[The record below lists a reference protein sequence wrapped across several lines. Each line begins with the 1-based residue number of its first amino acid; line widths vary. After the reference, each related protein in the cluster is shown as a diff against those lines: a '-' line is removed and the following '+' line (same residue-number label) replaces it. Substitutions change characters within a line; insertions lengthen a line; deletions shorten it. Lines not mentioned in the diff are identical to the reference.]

1 MKMLLKYNGKSYL
14 KMFKQIYKIGQR
26 LRNPSI
32 SNWFPFLKESE
43 SWPLADLETYQ
54 LRKLQELVG
63 IAYVNSAFHKNSFD
77 SLGVKPIDIK
87 SLEDIKKLPITTK
100 SDLLVHNKEIH
111 TNLKF
116 KKKFQANT
124 SGTSGESLKFNR
136 EESADSFNRASI
148 YRGYSWYNVNTWERN
163 GYFWGYNFSEMAVL
177 KIRILD
183 SLQNRFRIF
192 NYRKESIDFFIKKLK
207 NAKFLHGYSSMVYE
221 TAKIINSQNLKKPSY
236 LKMVKGTSEKIF
248 EAYQKEIQQAFGQR
262 MISEYGAA
270 ETGIIAFECPKGN
283 MHLNMEGVIVEEID
297 HEIVV
302 TNLQMY
308 AFPIIRYKL
317 GDYIK
322 LAPKTKKCECG
333 MQHLIIEE
341 VTGRIG
347 QTVYGKIN
355 TYPSLYFY
363 YIFKNLASKHSL
375 LLTYQVVQEEKGK
388 LIFYLEQDLSEIELD
403 LLRKEAKKYFKEDMG
418 FEFLRKKSD
427 AMKTGKSVSFKS
439 FVKL

>member
-1 MKMLLKYNGKSYL
+1 
-14 KMFKQIYKIGQR
+14 MFKWSYKIGQR

-32 SNWFPFLKESE
+32 STWFHFLKASE
-43 SWPLADLETYQ
+43 TWPLATLESYQ
-54 LRKLQELVG
+54 LKKLQELVEVAYTNSIYYKNIFDGLG
-63 IAYVNSAFHKNSFD
+63 I
-77 SLGVKPIDIK
+77 KPADIR
-87 SLEDIKKLPITTK
+87 SLEDLKKLPMATK
-100 SDLLVHNKEIH
+100 SDLLVHSKEIH
-111 TNLKF
+111 TNRIF
-116 KKKFQANT
+116 KKLFQANT

-136 EESADSFNRASI
+136 EETADSFNRASTC
-148 YRGYSWYNVNTWERN
+148 RGYSWYNVKPWERN
-163 GYFWGYNFSEMAVL
+163 GYFWGYNFSEMAAL

-207 NAKFLHGYSSMVYE
+207 KAKYLHGYSSMVYE
-221 TAKIINSQNLKKPSY
+221 MAKITNSLDLEKPLS

-248 EAYQKEIQQAFGQR
+248 EAYQEEIQKAFGQR

-270 ETGIIAFECPKGN
+270 ETGIIAFECPKGR

-302 TNLQMY
+302 TNLQMH

-322 LAPKTKKCECG
+322 LAPKSATCECG
-333 MQHLIIEE
+333 MHHAVIEE

-347 QTVYGKIN
+347 QPVYGKNN

-363 YIFKNLASKHSL
+363 YIFKNLASNQSL
-375 LLTYQVVQEEKGK
+375 LLTYQVVQNKKGE
-388 LIFYLEQDLSEIELD
+388 LIFLIAQHLDKKQLIYLENEIGV
-403 LLRKEAKKYFKEDMG
+403 YFKNDM
-418 FEFLRKKSD
+418 EFKIETSQNLMTQHKKL
-427 AMKTGKSVSFKS
+427 KS
-439 FVKL
+439 FISNIE

>member
-1 MKMLLKYNGKSYL
+1 
-14 KMFKQIYKIGQR
+14 MFKEIFKIGQR

-32 SNWFPFLKESE
+32 ATWFRFLKASE
-43 SWPLADLETYQ
+43 KWPLASLEAYQ
-54 LRKLQELVG
+54 LQKLQELVVV
-63 IAYVNSAFHKNSFD
+63 AYENSVFYKNSFEV
-77 SLGVKPIDIK
+77 LGIKPSDIQ
-87 SLEDIKKLPITTK
+87 SLEDLKKLPVTTK
-100 SDLLVHNKEIH
+100 SDLLVYNKEIH

-116 KKKFQANT
+116 RKLFQANT

-136 EESADSFNRASI
+136 EESADSFNKASA
-148 YRGYSWYNVNTWERN
+148 YRGYSWYNVNPWERN

-207 NAKFLHGYSSMVYE
+207 NAKYLHGYSSMVYE
-221 TAKIINSQNLKKPSY
+221 TAKIINSLNLERPTN

-248 EAYQKEIQQAFGQR
+248 EAYQEEIQQAFGQR

-270 ETGIIAFECPKGN
+270 ETGIIAFECPKGK
-283 MHLNMEGVIVEEID
+283 MHLNMEGVIAEEID

-302 TNLQMY
+302 TNLQMH
-308 AFPIIRYKL
+308 AFPIIRYRL

-322 LAPKTKKCECG
+322 LAPKTTKCECG
-333 MQHLIIEE
+333 LQHLILEE

-347 QTVYGKIN
+347 QTVYGKNN

-363 YIFKNLASKHSL
+363 YIFKNLATKQGL

-388 LIFYLEQDLSEIELD
+388 LIFLIEQPLDSRQLISLKNEI
-403 LLRKEAKKYFKEDMG
+403 AVYFKDDM
-418 FEFLRKKSD
+418 EFTIDHTQSITAPDKKL
-427 AMKTGKSVSFKS
+427 KS
-439 FVKL
+439 FISNIA

>member
-1 MKMLLKYNGKSYL
+1 
-14 KMFKQIYKIGQR
+14 MFKRMYKIGER

-32 SNWFPFLKESE
+32 AIWLPFLKTSE
-43 SWPLADLETYQ
+43 TWTLASLEAYQ
-54 LRKLQELVG
+54 LKKLQELVAV
-63 IAYVNSAFHKNSFD
+63 AYANSNYYKKSFD
-77 SLGVKPIDIK
+77 VLGMKPADIQSLDD
-87 SLEDIKKLPITTK
+87 LKKLPIIRK
-100 SDLLVHNKEIH
+100 SDLLAHNKDIH

-116 KKKFQANT
+116 NRHFQANT
-124 SGTSGESLKFNR
+124 SGTSGESLKFKR

-148 YRGYSWYNVNTWERN
+148 YRGYSWHNVNPWELN
-163 GYFWGYNFSEMAVL
+163 GYFWGYNFSEMAML

-207 NAKFLHGYSSMVYE
+207 KAKYLHGYSSMVYE
-221 TAKIINSQNLKKPSY
+221 TAKIINSQNLDKPLS

-248 EAYQKEIQQAFGQR
+248 ESYQNEIQKAFGHK

-297 HEIVV
+297 LEIVV
-302 TNLQMY
+302 TNLQMQ
-308 AFPIIRYKL
+308 AFPIIRYQL

-322 LAPKTKKCECG
+322 LAPKTETCECG
-333 MQHLIIEE
+333 MQHAIIEE

-347 QTVYGKIN
+347 QTVYGKHH

-363 YIFKNLASKHSL
+363 YIFKNLASKQSL
-375 LLTYQVVQEEKGK
+375 LLTYQVVQNEKGILNF
-388 LIFYLEQDLSEIELD
+388 LIEQHLDSKQLLHLENEI
-403 LLRKEAKKYFKEDMG
+403 AVYFKEDM
-418 FEFLRKKSD
+418 EFTIEHSKNITAQHKKL
-427 AMKTGKSVSFKS
+427 KS
-439 FVKL
+439 FISNIA

>member
-1 MKMLLKYNGKSYL
+1 MGQSPQLMLAKLIFN
-14 KMFKQIYKIGQR
+14 IGQR

-32 SNWFPFLKESE
+32 IHWLHFLKVSE
-43 SWPLADLETYQ
+43 KWTSEELLAYQ
-54 LRKLQELVG
+54 LKKLQELVA
-63 IAYVNSAFHKNSFD
+63 IAYENSVFYKNSFD
-77 SLGVKPIDIK
+77 IKGVKPSDIQ
-87 SLEDIKKLPITTK
+87 SLEDLKKLSIITK
-100 SDLLVHNKEIH
+100 NDLQNYNKEIH

-116 KKKFQANT
+116 RKSFQANT

-136 EESADSFNRASI
+136 EEFADSFNRASI
-148 YRGYSWYNVNTWERN
+148 FRGYSWYNVYPWELN

-192 NYRKESIDFFIKKLK
+192 NYRKESVDFFMKKLK
-207 NAKFLHGYSSMVYE
+207 NAKYLHGYSSMVYE
-221 TAKIINSQNLKKPSY
+221 TAKIINSLNLERPTN

-248 EAYQKEIQQAFGQR
+248 EAYQDEIQKAFGQK

-270 ETGIIAFECPKGN
+270 EAGIIAFECPKGN
-283 MHLNMEGVIVEEID
+283 MHINMEGVVVEEID

-302 TNLQMY
+302 TNLQMH

-322 LAPKTKKCECG
+322 LAPKTTKCECG
-333 MQHLIIEE
+333 LQHLIVEE

-347 QTVYGKIN
+347 QTVYGKNN

-363 YIFKNLASKHSL
+363 YIFKNLASKQSL

-388 LIFYLEQDLSEIELD
+388 LTFLIEQPLDNRQLICLEKEIGV
-403 LLRKEAKKYFKEDMG
+403 YFKEDME
-418 FEFLRKKSD
+418 FEIEHSQNLMAQHKKL
-427 AMKTGKSVSFKS
+427 KS
-439 FVKL
+439 FISNIA

>member
-1 MKMLLKYNGKSYL
+1 
-14 KMFKQIYKIGQR
+14 MFKGIFKIGQR
-26 LRNPSI
+26 LRNPSLTT
-32 SNWFPFLKESE
+32 WFQFLKASE
-43 SWPLADLETYQ
+43 TWPLASLEAYQ
-54 LRKLQELVG
+54 LKKLQELVA
-63 IAYVNSAFHKNSFD
+63 IAYANSAYYKNIFD
-77 SLGVKPIDIK
+77 ALGLKPADIR
-87 SLEDIKKLPITTK
+87 SLEDLKKLPVTTK

-111 TNLKF
+111 TNLIG
-116 KKKFQANT
+116 KKLFQANT

-136 EESADSFNRASI
+136 EETADSFNRASI
-148 YRGYSWYNVNTWERN
+148 YRGYSWYNVNPWERN

-183 SLQNRFRIF
+183 SFQNRFRIF
-192 NYRKESIDFFIKKLK
+192 NYRKESIDFFIKELK
-207 NAKFLHGYSSMVYE
+207 KAKYLHGYSSMVYE
-221 TAKIINSQNLKKPSY
+221 TAKITNSLNLEKPTN

-248 EAYQKEIQQAFGQR
+248 EAYQEEIQKAFGQR

-270 ETGIIAFECPKGN
+270 ETGIIAYECPKGN
-283 MHLNMEGVIVEEID
+283 MHINMEGVIVEEID

-302 TNLQMY
+302 TNLQMH

-322 LAPKTKKCECG
+322 LAPKTATCECG

-347 QTVYGKIN
+347 QPVYGKNN

-363 YIFKNLASKHSL
+363 YIFKNLATKQGL

-388 LIFYLEQDLSEIELD
+388 LFFLIEQPLDSKQLNYLENEI
-403 LLRKEAKKYFKEDMG
+403 AVYFKEDM
-418 FEFLRKKSD
+418 EFKIEYSQNFTAPNKKL
-427 AMKTGKSVSFKS
+427 KS
-439 FVKL
+439 FISNIA

>member
-1 MKMLLKYNGKSYL
+1 
-14 KMFKQIYKIGQR
+14 MFKVIFKIGQR
-26 LRNPSI
+26 LRNPSLTT
-32 SNWFPFLKESE
+32 WFHFLKASE
-43 SWPLADLETYQ
+43 TWPLASLEAYQ
-54 LRKLQELVG
+54 LKKLQELVTV
-63 IAYVNSAFHKNSFD
+63 AYANSAYYKNIFD
-77 SLGVKPIDIK
+77 VSAIKPSDIRT
-87 SLEDIKKLPITTK
+87 LEDLTKLPITTK

-111 TNLKF
+111 TTLDF
-116 KKKFQANT
+116 KKYFQANT

-148 YRGYSWYNVNTWERN
+148 YRGYSWYNVNPWERN
-163 GYFWGYNFSEMAVL
+163 GYFWGYNFSDMAVL

-207 NAKFLHGYSSMVYE
+207 NAKYLHGYSSMVYE
-221 TAKIINSQNLKKPSY
+221 TAKIVNKQNLENPLN

-248 EAYQKEIQQAFGQR
+248 EVYQDEIQKAFGQR

-270 ETGIIAFECPKGN
+270 ETGIIAYECPKGN
-283 MHLNMEGVIVEEID
+283 THLNMEGVIVEEID

-302 TNLQMY
+302 TNLQMH

-341 VTGRIG
+341 ITGRIG
-347 QTVYGKIN
+347 QTVYGIN
-355 TYPSLYFY
+355 RMYPSLYFY
-363 YIFKNLASKHSL
+363 YIFKNLASKQGL
-375 LLTYQVVQEEKGK
+375 LLTYQVVQKEKGK
-388 LIFYLEQDLSEIELD
+388 LIFLIEQPLDSRQLIYLENEIGV
-403 LLRKEAKKYFKEDMG
+403 YFKEDM
-418 FEFLRKKSD
+418 EVMIEHSQHLTVLHKKL
-427 AMKTGKSVSFKS
+427 KS
-439 FVKL
+439 FISNIT

>member
-1 MKMLLKYNGKSYL
+1 
-14 KMFKQIYKIGQR
+14 MFKRIYKIGEH

-32 SNWFPFLKESE
+32 ASWLPFLNESAT
-43 SWPLADLETYQ
+43 WPLASLEAYQ
-54 LRKLQELVG
+54 LKKLQELVAV
-63 IAYVNSAFHKNSFD
+63 AYANSSYYKNSFD
-77 SLGVKPIDIK
+77 ALGIKPADIQSLDN
-87 SLEDIKKLPITTK
+87 LKKLPIISK
-100 SDLLVHNKEIH
+100 KDLLNNHKEIQ

-116 KKKFQANT
+116 KKHFQANT
-124 SGTSGESLKFNR
+124 SGTSGESLKFKR

-148 YRGYSWYNVNTWERN
+148 YRGYSWYNVNPWELN
-163 GYFWGYNFSEMAVL
+163 GYFWGYNFSERAML

-207 NAKFLHGYSSMVYE
+207 NAKYLHGYSSMVYE
-221 TAKIINSQNLKKPSY
+221 TAKIINSQNLEKPLN

-248 EAYQKEIQQAFGQR
+248 ESYQDEIQKAFGQR

-270 ETGIIAFECPKGN
+270 ETGIMAFECPKGN

-302 TNLQMY
+302 TNLQMH
-308 AFPIIRYKL
+308 AFPIIRYQL

-322 LAPKTKKCECG
+322 LAPKTATCECG
-333 MQHLIIEE
+333 MQHAIIEE

-347 QTVYGKIN
+347 QTVYGKNN

-363 YIFKNLASKHSL
+363 YIFKNLASKQSF
-375 LLTYQVVQEEKGK
+375 LLTYQVVQNEKGK
-388 LIFYLEQDLSEIELD
+388 LNFLIEQPLNSKQLLHLEHEIVV
-403 LLRKEAKKYFKEDMG
+403 YFKEDM
-418 FEFLRKKSD
+418 EFKIEHSQPITAQNKKL
-427 AMKTGKSVSFKS
+427 KS
-439 FVKL
+439 FISNIA

>member
-1 MKMLLKYNGKSYL
+1 
-14 KMFKQIYKIGQR
+14 MFKSIYKIGER

-32 SNWFPFLKESE
+32 AIWLPFLKASE
-43 SWPLADLETYQ
+43 TWTLASLEAYQ
-54 LRKLQELVG
+54 LKKLQELVAV
-63 IAYVNSAFHKNSFD
+63 AYENSPYYKNIFD
-77 SLGVKPIDIK
+77 ASGLKPSDIQ
-87 SLEDIKKLPITTK
+87 SLEDLKKLPIITK
-100 SDLLVHNKEIH
+100 SDLLVHNKKIH

-116 KKKFQANT
+116 RKLFQANT

-136 EESADSFNRASI
+136 EESADSFNRAAI
-148 YRGYSWYNVNTWERN
+148 YRGYSWYNVKPWERN

-177 KIRILD
+177 KIRMLD

-207 NAKFLHGYSSMVYE
+207 NAKYLHGYSSMVYE
-221 TAKIINSQNLKKPSY
+221 TAKIINSQNLEKPTN

-248 EAYQKEIQQAFGQR
+248 EAYQEEIQQAFGQR

-270 ETGIIAFECPKGN
+270 ETGIIAFECPKGK

-297 HEIVV
+297 QEIVV
-302 TNLQMY
+302 TNLQML
-308 AFPIIRYKL
+308 AFPIIRYQL

-322 LAPKTKKCECG
+322 LAPKIATCECG

-347 QTVYGKIN
+347 ESVYGKNN

-363 YIFKNLASKHSL
+363 YIFKNLATKQGL

-388 LIFYLEQDLSEIELD
+388 LIFLIEQPLDSRQLISLENEILV
-403 LLRKEAKKYFKEDMG
+403 YFKEDM
-418 FEFLRKKSD
+418 EFTIDHTQSLTAPNKKL
-427 AMKTGKSVSFKS
+427 KS
-439 FVKL
+439 FISNIA